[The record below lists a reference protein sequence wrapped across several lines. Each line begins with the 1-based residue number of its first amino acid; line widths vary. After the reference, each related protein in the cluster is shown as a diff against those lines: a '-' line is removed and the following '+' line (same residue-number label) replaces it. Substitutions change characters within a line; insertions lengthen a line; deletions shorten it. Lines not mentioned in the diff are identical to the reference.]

1 MTDRE
6 RYLKNERQKRWRA
19 KHPGKALAYVKK
31 WQSENREKHLE
42 QRKAL
47 RLKHRLKEN
56 ARTKRWREGNMDKVR
71 AYARKHRRDWMAND
85 LNFAIRERIRGR
97 IKSAI
102 AIGAKSGSSMKLLG
116 CSIESFKLYI
126 ESKFEAGMTWG
137 NWGYGRDKWNI
148 DHIMPLSIFDL
159 TKPEHQNRA
168 FHFSNLQPMWQPDN
182 FKKKAKIISDQFNLL

>member
-1 MTDRE
+1 MTTRE
-6 RYLKNERQKRWRA
+6 LKNAYQRQWRA
-19 KHPGKALAYVKK
+19 KHPEKTLDYTKN
-31 WQSENREKHLE
+31 WQSKNREKHLK

-47 RLKHRLKEN
+47 RLKKRLKEN
-56 ARTKRWREGNMDKVR
+56 ERTKLWRAKNMDKVR
-71 AYARKHRRDWMAND
+71 AYARRHRRERMAND

-102 AIGAKSGSSMKLLG
+102 VTGAKSSRSMNLLG

-126 ESKFEAGMTWG
+126 ESKFEDGMTWQ
-137 NWGYGRDKWNI
+137 NWGFGVDKWNL

-159 TKPEHQNRA
+159 TKPEHQRRA

-182 FKKKAKIISDQFNLL
+182 FDKKAKIISDQFNLL